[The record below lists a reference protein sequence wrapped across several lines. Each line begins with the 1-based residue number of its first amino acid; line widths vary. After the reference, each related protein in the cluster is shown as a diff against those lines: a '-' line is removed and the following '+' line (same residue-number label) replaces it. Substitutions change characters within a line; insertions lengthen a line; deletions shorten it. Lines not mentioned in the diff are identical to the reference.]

1 MKKLHDVLFDE
12 YKRMYVDEEPHTLLT
27 GDEEADKSAF
37 FEKGKLSAFF
47 TFNAS
52 LCWDV
57 YSKLLEFTKGIS
69 EKSEKKVVI
78 FATCSLSEYMRGAL
92 AADLHEPF
100 EEELSEEQRE
110 RLVEAMKGY
119 KGRDLYIENSCFST
133 EEIIHFLDS
142 RDDIEAAYIAKYEDF
157 CTAPPENNMARAKE
171 DFCNFNRLANC
182 AERNNISIFLQT
194 DYDDLYTYGTSVYA
208 NFEVRGEL
216 AQNRLINVVT
226 CDFVEDEYQK
236 LKFTRIENIPR
247 YPEYVFRV
255 GDEFKY

>member
-1 MKKLHDVLFDE
+1 MKKLYDVLFEE
-12 YKRMYVDEEPHTLLT
+12 YKRIFVDEEPHTLLT

-57 YSKLLEFTKGIS
+57 DSKLFEFTKGIS

-78 FATCSLSEYMRGAL
+78 FSTCSLSGYMRGTL
-92 AADLHEPF
+92 AADLHEPL
-100 EEELSEEQRE
+100 EEEPTEEQRE

-119 KGRDLYIENSCFST
+119 KGRNLYIENSCFT
-133 EEIIHFLDS
+133 TREIIHFLDS

-157 CTAPPENNMARAKE
+157 CTAPLENNLARAKE
-171 DFCNFNRLANC
+171 DFLNFNRLANC
-182 AERNNISIFLQT
+182 AEHNNISIFLQT
-194 DYDDLYTYGTSVYA
+194 DYDDLYTYDTSVYA